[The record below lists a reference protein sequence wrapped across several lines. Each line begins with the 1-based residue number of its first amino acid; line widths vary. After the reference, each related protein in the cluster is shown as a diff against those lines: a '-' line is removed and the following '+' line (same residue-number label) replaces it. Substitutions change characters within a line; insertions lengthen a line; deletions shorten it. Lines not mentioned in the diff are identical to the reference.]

1 MKLSTARIQLLTW
14 LLIYGGLLALALGAA
29 LRREGALLAW
39 SVIAGGAAVTVVG
52 IVLVW
57 VRSRMADPPPS

>member
-1 MKLSTARIQLLTW
+1 LKFSTARIQLLTW

>member
-1 MKLSTARIQLLTW
+1 LKVSTARVQLLTW

-29 LRREGALLAW
+29 LRREGALLGW
-39 SVIAGGAAVTVVG
+39 SVIAGGAAVTAIG

-57 VRSRMADPPPS
+57 VRSRMADPPPP